1 MVAEYSDTTKG
12 EWQQIIKDF
21 EAANPTI
28 TVNLS
33 VVSWTNIYDVVTTN
47 IQSGTPPDILNLDA
61 YSPYAASG
69 LLYPAK
75 DIVSPAVLSDFE
87 RPFAEESTI
96 NGTQWALPFIASARA
111 LFYNKTIFA
120 KAGLSAPPKTW
131 AELEADAKAIK
142 AAGYIGYGMPLGNE
156 EAQAEGAY
164 WFYGAG
170 GGYGTATSKIT
181 IDTPQNI
188 AGATEMQKLINAGL
202 TEPNAGATNRDPLLN
217 VFMAGKIG
225 MEVGLPQTVVQIK
238 QKNPS
243 LSYGVAAIPTENGS
257 PFTLGVEDHMMA
269 FKSNV
274 DKTAAIKKFL
284 DYFYTGNVYTTWVA
298 DEGFLPVTTTGATA
312 MASNTELKP
321 FLAALPYAVFYPGTN
336 PKWATAQAA
345 LLSQLGLLASPQT
358 NPSALLKAI
367 QAKVDK

>member
-170 GGYGTATSKIT
+170 GGYGTASKIT

-202 TEPNAGATNRDPLLN
+202 TEPNAGATYSGWRTCGRRPARRECRDVLAEDLDEFRRRWHSSR
-217 VFMAGKIG
+217 VTDATVLQLTVLVCLAG
-225 MEVGLPQTVVQIK
+225 VC
-238 QKNPS
+238 
-243 LSYGVAAIPTENGS
+243 
-257 PFTLGVEDHMMA
+257 
-269 FKSNV
+269 
-274 DKTAAIKKFL
+274 
-284 DYFYTGNVYTTWVA
+284 
-298 DEGFLPVTTTGATA
+298 
-312 MASNTELKP
+312 
-321 FLAALPYAVFYPGTN
+321 PGTAGVGGG
-336 PKWATAQAA
+336 PQQD
-345 LLSQLGLLASPQT
+345 QLIPAGFRE
-358 NPSALLKAI
+358 
-367 QAKVDK
+367 